1 MSEPGGTGRSQ
12 AEGIQQLAAVCLSSR
27 IAAGWRKLSVAE
39 QEATQ
44 AAVLHCL
51 ARAESRALLR
61 AVTALANVVAQSSV
75 LHLPWDGLL
84 PALEEAARSPVANH
98 REAAMDLLGQLT
110 DSLGLRLQPHYPAL
124 QVSVMSPSPPNTSGL
139 ASGEATARGSTRPMA
154 AVRVLEGH
162 EELGLESG
170 TVRGT
175 Q

>member
-1 MSEPGGTGRSQ
+1 
-12 AEGIQQLAAVCLSSR
+12 LSSR
-27 IAAGWRKLSVAE
+27 IAAGWRKLSAVE

-44 AAVLHCL
+44 TAVLQCL

-75 LHLPWDGLL
+75 LQLPWDGLL

-124 QVSVMSPSPPNTSGL
+124 QVSVMSPSSPLPPGFPQ
-139 ASGEATARGSTRPMA
+139 GEATVSGSTTTTA
-154 AVRVLEGH
+154 VVRV
-162 EELGLESG
+162 
-170 TVRGT
+170 
-175 Q
+175 